1 VCCVFV
7 LMDALL
13 MSNSGVD
20 VVFVCCMMVLV
31 GAVGTDSSS
40 LCL

>member
-7 LMDALL
+7 RDASL
-13 MSNSGVD
+13 MSNSSVD
-20 VVFVCCMMVLV
+20 VVFVCCVMVV
-31 GAVGTDSSS
+31 GVGWTDSSS